1 MYESLQ
7 VEKKNQTLLITIN
20 RPKVMNA
27 LKSSLLVELK
37 EVIASLQTDD
47 EVLGAII
54 TGSGDKAFA
63 AGADISEL
71 SDLSSTDATVTS
83 QYGQDVFFDIE
94 NSSKPVVA
102 AVNGFALGGGCELA
116 MACHFRI
123 ASENA
128 RFSQPE
134 VNLGLLPGYGG
145 TQRLPMLIGK
155 GRATELLL
163 TGDMIN
169 ADEAYRIGLVNHL
182 TTRGELVEKC
192 LESLRKVYTKSPLAV
207 AYTLAAI
214 QYGFPDK
221 KGYQTESDLFSKALV
236 SEDGK
241 EGTKAFMEKRKP
253 NFTGK

>member
-7 VEKKNQTLLITIN
+7 LEKKNQTLLITIN

-27 LKSSLLVELK
+27 LKYSLLVELK
-37 EVIASLQTDD
+37 EVIANLQTDD

-54 TGSGDKAFA
+54 TGAGDKAFA

-71 SDLSSTDATVTS
+71 SDLSSTDASVTS
-83 QYGQDVFFDIE
+83 KFGQDVFFDIE
-94 NSSKPVVA
+94 RSAKPVIA

-128 RFSQPE
+128 RFGQPE
-134 VNLGLLPGYGG
+134 VTLGLLPGYGG

-155 GRATELLL
+155 GRATELLI

-182 TTRGELVEKC
+182 TTRGELIEKC
-192 LESLRKVYTKSPLAV
+192 LEILRKVYTKSPLAV
-207 AYTLAAI
+207 AYTLTAI
-214 QYGFPDK
+214 QDGYADK
-221 KGYQTESDLFSKALV
+221 TGYQTEIDLFGKAIV

-241 EGTKAFMEKRKP
+241 EGTKAFVEKRKP
-253 NFTGK
+253 TFTGK